1 MMQDGPIDFAQ
12 RAAEKFLAANRAED
26 AREAT
31 QLRREAYELVE
42 LIKAREEGS
51 EPRMVGGMAAPRL
64 DHEIGGRS

>member
-1 MMQDGPIDFAQ
+1 MQDGPVDFAQ

-42 LIKAREEGS
+42 LIKAREERS
-51 EPRMVGGMAAPRL
+51 DPRRAVSL
-64 DHEIGGRS
+64 FEHEIGTGRS